1 MYIIG
6 GKPKDFTVKA
16 KDRLPTIKIC
26 EECCCEC
33 GRYIND
39 LKKDEKVEKF
49 IKEFTGDKQQLM
61 MYYMYYK
68 DSHYCEITGNKI
80 KVYPQRDN
88 EGKYIKTK
96 DPKQALLTKYTK

>member
-1 MYIIG
+1 
-6 GKPKDFTVKA
+6 
-16 KDRLPTIKIC
+16 
-26 EECCCEC
+26 
-33 GRYIND
+33 
-39 LKKDEKVEKF
+39 
-49 IKEFTGDKQQLM
+49 M

-96 DPKQALLTKYTK
+96 DPKQALLTKYTKQIDKLGNTDKGTDKYYKW